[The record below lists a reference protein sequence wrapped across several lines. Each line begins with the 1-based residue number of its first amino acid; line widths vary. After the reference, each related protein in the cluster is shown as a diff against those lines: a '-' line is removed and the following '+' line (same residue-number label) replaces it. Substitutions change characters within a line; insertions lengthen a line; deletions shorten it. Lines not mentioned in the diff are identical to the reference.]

1 MLKISLN
8 LNKSLEENAADY
20 FDKSKKAKKK
30 MQGALKAIEE
40 FKVKKEKADKKEEE
54 LKVTKEL
61 KEKEKN
67 RKKFWF
73 EKYKWFI
80 SSDDFL
86 IIAGKDATSNEE
98 VIKKHTDPDD
108 LVFHTDA
115 PGSSFVVIKTN
126 KKQVPDKTITE
137 AATYTGINSKAWSL
151 GLRSTDVFMV
161 TPKQVTK
168 EAKAGEFVGK
178 GSFMI
183 YGKRTNF
190 NVSLDLGVGEI
201 VYEDQKIMMFGPES
215 AIKTKSKNF
224 LLLKQGD
231 LKKSDVTKKLM
242 HHFKLQTNDDL
253 LSQLPSGKFNFVKV
267 K

>member
-8 LNKSLEENAADY
+8 LNKSLEENAANY

-30 MQGALKAIEE
+30 MQGAIKAIED
-40 FKVKKEKADKKEEE
+40 FKVKKEKADKKEKEQDIN
-54 LKVTKEL
+54 KEL
-61 KEKEKN
+61 KEKEKT
-67 RKKFWF
+67 RKRFWF

-86 IIAGKDATSNEE
+86 VIAGKDATSNEE
-98 VIKKHTDPDD
+98 VIKKHTEPDD

-115 PGSSFVVIKTN
+115 PGSSFVVIKAN
-126 KKQVPDKTITE
+126 KKIVPDRTISE
-137 AATYTGINSKAWSL
+137 AATYTGINSKTWSL
-151 GLRSTDVFMV
+151 GMRSADVFMV
-161 TPKQVTK
+161 KPEQVTK
-168 EAKAGEFVGK
+168 EAKSGEFIGK

-201 VYEDQKIMMFGPES
+201 IYEDQKIMMFGPES
-215 AIKTKSKNF
+215 AIKNKCENF

-253 LSQLPSGKFNFVKV
+253 LSQLPSGKFDFVKV